1 MAKPSTGN
9 DEAVQE
15 VLTAGSNDA
24 PTGDASGLMPVVAI
38 VGRPNVGKSTLF
50 NRLAGQ
56 RRAVVADEAGT
67 TRDRVIM
74 PVEGITRRF
83 FLVDTGGIAINNEE
97 PLWGKI
103 YEQVRS
109 ALADADVIIFLTDAI
124 AGLQPADSEIAD
136 SIRRIGTPIIT
147 VVNKNEGERRRF
159 ATSEFFSLG
168 LGEPISISA
177 IKGEGIDDL
186 LNEIE
191 GLLPPGG
198 DEKLDT
204 NILRLAIVG
213 RPNVGKSSLLNTI
226 TGEERAIVHD
236 VPGTT
241 RDSLDSW
248 VSYEG
253 KPLMLIDTAG
263 IRKRG
268 HIEPGPEKFSALR
281 SIQAIER
288 CNVAILVIDAEEIAT
303 AQDIHVAGYVLESY
317 HSMVV
322 AINKWDLADE
332 FGLNADE
339 VVNDDRKRLHWAPYV
354 PIHFISA
361 LTGEGIPALLKTAQ
375 ELYAEQATQVKDTEL
390 NIALMD
396 ALAKH
401 PPPSKGRRHLR
412 LLRGEQK
419 HIHPL
424 TFTIYVNNPEM
435 VHFSYQRYLMNTI
448 RTTFHIRRVPVRL
461 EFRKGMRKRST

>member
-1 MAKPSTGN
+1 MAKRITGSDDAAESTIVV
-9 DEAVQE
+9 ESE
-15 VLTAGSNDA
+15 DA
-24 PTGDASGLMPVVAI
+24 TKGDASGLMPVVAI

-67 TRDRVIM
+67 TRDRVMM
-74 PVEGITRRF
+74 PVNGNTRRF
-83 FLVDTGGIAINNEE
+83 FLVDTGGIALGEDE
-97 PLWGKI
+97 PLWGKV
-103 YEQVRS
+103 YDQVRA

-124 AGLQPADSEIAD
+124 SGLQPADSEIAD
-136 SIRRIGTPIIT
+136 SIRRLGTPIIT
-147 VVNKNEGERRRF
+147 VVNKNESDRRRF
-159 ATSEFFSLG
+159 AAIEFFSLG
-168 LGEPISISA
+168 LGEPIPISA

-186 LNEIE
+186 LDSVEN
-191 GLLPPGG
+191 LLPPGG
-198 DEKLDT
+198 DDKLDT
-204 NILRLAIVG
+204 NVLRLAIVG

-226 TGEERAIVHD
+226 TGEERSIVHD

-241 RDSLDSW
+241 RDSVDSW

-253 KPLMLIDTAG
+253 EPLMLIDTAG

-281 SIQAIER
+281 SMQAIER

-322 AINKWDLADE
+322 AINKWDLAGE
-332 FGLNADE
+332 FSLNPDE
-339 VVNDDRKRLHWAPYV
+339 VIKDVRKRLHWAPYV

-361 LTGEGIPALLKTAQ
+361 LTGEGVPALLKTAQ
-375 ELYAEQATQVKDTEL
+375 ELYKEQGTIIKDSNL
-390 NIALMD
+390 NITLME

-401 PPPSKGRRHLR
+401 PPPSRGRWHLR
-412 LLRGEQK
+412 LLRGEQR
-419 HIHPL
+419 HVHPL

-435 VHFSYQRYLMNTI
+435 VHFSYQRYLMNAI
-448 RTTFHIRRVPVRL
+448 RTAFHIRRVPVRL
-461 EFRKGMRKRST
+461 EFRKGSRKRST